1 MKDIQI
7 LKERLSSQFTS
18 RDLLDLIEDSI
29 VMKNENYEK
38 SGNTNVSEKK
48 YVYGISGIQ
57 ILLNCSESS
66 AKRLKKSGVIN
77 DAIIQNGRKI
87 IVDSEL
93 ALNLIRKSNNV
104 GRKKDQGNAD

>member
-7 LKERLSSQFTS
+7 LKELMSSQFTS
-18 RDLLDLIEDSI
+18 RDLLDLLEDSI
-29 VMKNENYEK
+29 IMKNENYEK
-38 SGNTNVSEKK
+38 SKNANVSEKK

-66 AKRLKKSGVIN
+66 AKRLKKSGIIN

-87 IVDSEL
+87 IVDSEM
-93 ALNLIRKSNNV
+93 ALDLIRKSNNV
-104 GRKKDQGNAD
+104 GRLKDNGNAG